1 MSSPLDRSPD
11 DFAARLRERLQAQR
25 SADADLAADRV
36 EYRKAAALLTSFD
49 PRLLR
54 RPGDESVGGAVLQ
67 LVDDCETRGGRSGPA
82 WSLRP
87 DIREQAL
94 RSLSGPDEAL
104 RMLEAN
110 VHAGPE
116 LSTERAALTYLRGQP
131 PDVESADVDTL
142 CHVREAVG
150 WLSLVPRMTALPA
163 EDDLARLLESRRLL
177 EPLKS
182 LLRHQFEGRTRELE
196 RLRAHVGL
204 LAATTWRGRVT
215 GYRRTLSGR
224 AGRDRTPLPLVVF
237 GPGGIGKSTLVA
249 RFLLDHVD
257 GRESDFPFT
266 YVDFERAT
274 VSIHE
279 PMTMIEEMARQL
291 AVQYP
296 RHAQDFSALAAR
308 CRDAARRHRDDQA
321 ETDEWQAIATTR
333 TLGRGVHY
341 QLHTSARDEDARA
354 AAELGMAVRIAT
366 ETTPENSPPFLIV
379 LDSFEEAQY
388 RASPVLDRLWAML
401 NALTGI
407 YPDTRVVVAGRAP
420 VAHANVDVD
429 EIPTVELGELDAEAA
444 VNFLASRGIAAP
456 VARAIVE
463 RIGGS
468 PLSLHLAAT
477 VALRMDM
484 AGDSGEWIRT
494 VPARRRRLLG
504 TVDDMLIQ
512 GVLYDRLLKHI
523 TNGDVRRL
531 AHPGLVLRRV
541 TPEIIRDVLAPHCGV
556 SVPDLDRA
564 RELFAEMARELDLV
578 DLVAPDVLQH
588 RPDVRRVMLRLL
600 EKDKTSV
607 SRAVEL
613 SAVDHYARSDDPKDR
628 AEEIYHRL
636 RLADDL
642 QAVKQHW
649 MPAAA
654 LYLGN
659 VDAELPPRS
668 ARLLARLR
676 QDVPDDLVD
685 EADQLEWER
694 TTAAEVE
701 NLLAQ
706 GYVEHALK
714 RLDARRPWT
723 TCSPLHALLVDALIR
738 SGRVTEAQQT
748 VSDALDEPGVDRC
761 GDAYFELLLVS
772 AQASAAAGNSEAADT
787 DLQLA
792 ERVATSLGR
801 DLDAL
806 GAMLQ
811 RAQLHGSMQSP
822 DEEAADAALARRI
835 ESMPE
840 KTLASRPMLFRA
852 IAAEVGERAPRVLAH
867 ALDVVGLPSSSDRPL
882 TTLAESIAGSLAAK
896 PAVAEALRRL
906 GRTVE
911 LPELEDD
918 AKAPEVLGVLKEARR
933 TGTLERLAKELLTI
947 SDDSGRLRSGIAA
960 AMSST
965 PATFEPMPGMAAPPA
980 PGGRTTPTRG
990 RADGDLPRP

>member
-11 DFAARLRERLQAQR
+11 DFAARLRERLEAQR
-25 SADADLAADRV
+25 SADSDPEADRV

-49 PRLLR
+49 PTRLR
-54 RPGDESVGGAVLQ
+54 RPGDDSVGGAVLQ
-67 LVDDCETRGGRSGPA
+67 LVDDCETRAGRSGQA

-87 DIREQAL
+87 DVREQTL

-104 RMLEAN
+104 RLLEEN
-110 VHAGPE
+110 VGTTPE
-116 LSTERAALTYLRGQP
+116 HSTEWAVLSYLRGQAP
-131 PDVESADVDTL
+131 AVEAAGIDTL
-142 CHVREAVG
+142 CHIREAVG
-150 WLSLVPRMTALPA
+150 WLSLVPGMTGLPA
-163 EDDLARLLESRRLL
+163 EDDLARLLENRRLL
-177 EPLKS
+177 EPLGS
-182 LLRHQFEGRTRELE
+182 LLRHRFEGRTRELE
-196 RLRAHVGL
+196 RLRAHVGFL
-204 LAATTWRGRVT
+204 PPTTWRGRVT
-215 GYRRTLSGR
+215 GYRRALSAKAGR
-224 AGRDRTPLPLVVF
+224 AKTPLPLVVF

-249 RFLLDHVD
+249 RFLLDHVS
-257 GRESDFPFT
+257 GREVDFPFS

-279 PMTMIEEMARQL
+279 PMTMVEEMARQL

-296 RHAQDFSALAAR
+296 RHAAIFTSLATR
-308 CRDAARRHRDDQA
+308 FRDAARRNRDDQA

-341 QLHTSARDEDARA
+341 HQHVSARDEDARA
-354 AAELGMAVRIAT
+354 AAELGMAIRIAT
-366 ETTPENSPPFLIV
+366 GATPEDNLPFLIV

-401 NALTGI
+401 NALTDI

-420 VAHANVDVD
+420 VAHPNVDVD
-429 EIPTVELGELDAEAA
+429 DIPTIELGELDPDAA
-444 VNFLASRGIAAP
+444 VSFLSARGIAAP
-456 VARAIVE
+456 VAGAIVE
-463 RIGGS
+463 RVGGS
-468 PLSLHLAAT
+468 PLSLHLAAN
-477 VALRMDM
+477 VAIRMGL

-523 TNGDVRRL
+523 ANDDVRRL
-531 AHPGLVLRRV
+531 AHPGLVLRRI

-564 RELFAEMARELDLV
+564 CELFTEMARELDLV
-578 DLVAPDVLQH
+578 DLAAPDVLQH

-607 SRAVEL
+607 STAVERG
-613 SAVDHYARSDDPKDR
+613 AVDYYAASDDPMDR
-628 AEEIYHRL
+628 AEEVYHRL

-642 QAVKQHW
+642 RAVKLRW
-649 MPAAA
+649 IPAAA
-654 LYLGN
+654 LYLGTA
-659 VDAELPPRS
+659 DAELPPRS
-668 ARLLARLR
+668 ARLLTRLR

-685 EADQLEWER
+685 EAEQLEWER

-706 GYVEHALK
+706 GYVDHALK
-714 RLDARRPWT
+714 TLEARRPWT
-723 TCSPLHALLVDALIR
+723 TCSPLHALLADALIR
-738 SGRVTEAQQT
+738 GGRVTEAQQA

-772 AQASAAAGNSEAADT
+772 AQASAASGNVEAADT
-787 DLQLA
+787 DLQRA

-811 RAQLHGSMQSP
+811 RAQLHGSIQSP
-822 DEEAADAALARRI
+822 EEEEADAALARRV
-835 ESMPE
+835 EAVPE

-867 ALDVVGLPSSSDRPL
+867 ALDLVGLPSGSHRPL
-882 TTLAESIAGSLAAK
+882 ATLAESIAGALAAK
-896 PAVAEALRRL
+896 PAVTEALQRL
-906 GRTVE
+906 GRTVP
-911 LPELEDD
+911 LPELDDD
-918 AKAPEVLGVLKEARR
+918 AKAPEVLSVLEEARR

-960 AMSST
+960 AMSAT
-965 PATFEPMPGMAAPPA
+965 PTSFEPTPQPPVRPA
-980 PGGRTTPTRG
+980 GSGAGTRQPTG
-990 RADGDLPRP
+990 

>member
-11 DFAARLRERLQAQR
+11 AFAARLRERLQAQR
-25 SADADLAADRV
+25 SADTDLTVDRV

-49 PRLLR
+49 PTLLR
-54 RPGDESVGGAVLQ
+54 RPGGESVGGAVLQ

-87 DIREQAL
+87 DVREQTL
-94 RSLSGPDEAL
+94 LSFSGPDDAL
-104 RMLEAN
+104 ATLEEN
-110 VHAGPE
+110 IESRPE
-116 LSTERAALTYLRGQP
+116 HGTERAALAYLRGQAP
-131 PDVESADVDTL
+131 TLEAADIDTL
-142 CHVREAVG
+142 CHIREAVG
-150 WLSLVPRMTALPA
+150 WLSLVPGMTGLPA
-163 EDDLARLLESRRLL
+163 EDDIAQLLESRRLL
-177 EPLKS
+177 EPLES
-182 LLRHQFEGRTRELE
+182 LLRHRFEGRTRELE
-196 RLRAHVGL
+196 RLRAHVGVL
-204 LAATTWRGRVT
+204 PPTTWRGKVT
-215 GYRRTLSGR
+215 GYGRTFSGR
-224 AGRDRTPLPLVVF
+224 AGRDRPPLPLVVY

-249 RFLLDHVD
+249 RFLLDHVT
-257 GRESDFPFT
+257 GRASDFPFA

-279 PMTMIEEMARQL
+279 PMSMVEEMARQL

-296 RHAQDFSALAAR
+296 RHAAMFAELAAR
-308 CRDAARRHRDDQA
+308 CRAAARRHRDDQA

-341 QLHTSARDEDARA
+341 QLHVSARDEDTRA
-354 AAELGMAVRIAT
+354 AAELGMAVRIVSGS
-366 ETTPENSPPFLIV
+366 TPDDTRPFLIV

-388 RASPVLDRLWAML
+388 RGSPVLDRMWAML
-401 NALTGI
+401 NSLTGI
-407 YPDTRVVVAGRAP
+407 YPATRVVVAGRAP
-420 VAHANVDVD
+420 VAHPNVDLD
-429 EIPTVELGELDAEAA
+429 DIPTLELGELDTKAA
-444 VNFLASRGIAAP
+444 VSFLTSRGVADP
-456 VARAIVE
+456 VATAIVE

-468 PLSLHLAAT
+468 PLSLHLAAN
-477 VALRMDM
+477 VAVRMGA
-484 AGDSGEWIRT
+484 AGDSGEWIET
-494 VPARRRRLLG
+494 VPARRRRLFG
-504 TVDDMLIQ
+504 SVDDMLIQ

-523 TNGDVRRL
+523 TNDEVRRL
-531 AHPGLVLRRV
+531 AHPGLVLRRI

-578 DLVAPDVLQH
+578 DQVAPDVLRH
-588 RPDVRRVMLRLL
+588 RQDVRQVMLRLL
-600 EKDKTSV
+600 EKDKASV
-607 SRAVEL
+607 SRAVEH
-613 SAVDHYARSDDPKDR
+613 SAVGYYTRSDDPKDR

-642 QAVKQHW
+642 PAVKQRW

-659 VDAELPPRS
+659 VDAELPARG

-685 EADQLEWER
+685 EADQLDWER
-694 TTAAEVE
+694 QTAAEVE

-706 GYVEHALK
+706 GYVDHVLETLK
-714 RLDARRPWT
+714 ARRPWT
-723 TCSPLHALLVDALIR
+723 MCSPLHALLVDALIR
-738 SGRVTEAQQT
+738 SGQLAEAQQT

-772 AQASAAAGNSEAADT
+772 AQASAAAGNIEAADT
-787 DLQLA
+787 DLRRA

-811 RAQLHGSMQSP
+811 RAQLHGSIRSP
-822 DEEAADAALARRI
+822 EEDAADAALAERV
-835 ESMPE
+835 ESLPE
-840 KTLASRPMLFRA
+840 TTLASRPMLFRA

-867 ALDVVGLPSSSDRPL
+867 ALDLVGLPTGSDRPL
-882 TTLAESIAGSLAAK
+882 ATMAESIAGALAAK

-906 GRTVE
+906 GRTVPV
-911 LPELEDD
+911 PELDDD
-918 AKAPEVLGVLKEARR
+918 AKAPEVLGVLEEARR
-933 TGTLERLAKELLTI
+933 TGTLEGLAKELLTI

-960 AMSST
+960 AMST
-965 PATFEPMPGMAAPPA
+965 TAATFEPA
-980 PGGRTTPTRG
+980 PGTAVHPPGPGAGTKPTG
-990 RADGDLPRP
+990 G

>member
-1 MSSPLDRSPD
+1 MSSPLDRSPE

-25 SADADLAADRV
+25 TTDVEPAAARV

-49 PRLLR
+49 PTQLR

-67 LVDDCETRGGRSGPA
+67 LVDDCETRGGLSGQA

-87 DIREQAL
+87 DVREQTL

-104 RMLEAN
+104 RLLEAN
-110 VHAGPE
+110 VGTSPE
-116 LSTERAALTYLRGQP
+116 RSTEWAALAYLRGEAPAVQ
-131 PDVESADVDTL
+131 SADVDTL
-142 CHVREAVG
+142 CHFREAVG
-150 WLSLVPRMTALPA
+150 WLSLVPGVTGLPA
-163 EDDLARLLESRRLL
+163 EDDLARLLANRRLL
-177 EPLKS
+177 EPLES
-182 LLRHQFEGRTRELE
+182 LLRHRFEGRTRELE
-196 RLRAHVGL
+196 RLRAHVGVL
-204 LAATTWRGRVT
+204 PATTWRGKVT
-215 GYRRTLSGR
+215 GYGRALSAR
-224 AGRDRTPLPLVVF
+224 AGRTKTPLPLVVF

-249 RFLLDHVD
+249 RFLLDHVS
-257 GRESDFPFT
+257 GPEGGFPFS

-279 PMTMIEEMARQL
+279 PMTMVEEMARQL

-296 RHAQDFSALAAR
+296 RHAAIFTSLAAR
-308 CRDAARRHRDDQA
+308 FRDAARRHLDDQA

-341 QLHTSARDEDARA
+341 QQHVSARDDDARA

-366 ETTPENSPPFLIV
+366 GSTSEDHLPFLIV

-401 NALTGI
+401 NALNSI

-420 VAHANVDVD
+420 VAHPNVEVD
-429 EIPTVELGELDAEAA
+429 EIPTIELGELDRHAA
-444 VNFLASRGIAAP
+444 VSFLASRGIAGP
-456 VARAIVE
+456 VAGAIVE

-468 PLSLHLAAT
+468 PLSLHLAAN
-477 VALRMDM
+477 VAVRMGL

-523 TNGDVRRL
+523 TNDEVRRL
-531 AHPGLVLRRV
+531 AHPGLVLRRI

-564 RELFAEMARELDLV
+564 RELFTEMARELDLV
-578 DLVAPDVLQH
+578 DVVAPEVLQH

-600 EKDKTSV
+600 EKDKTAV

-613 SAVDHYARSDDPKDR
+613 SAAGYYARSDQPADR
-628 AEEIYHRL
+628 AEELYHRL

-642 QAVKQHW
+642 RAVKQRW
-649 MPAAA
+649 IPEAA
-654 LYLGN
+654 LYLGSA
-659 VDAELPPRS
+659 DAELPPRS

-685 EADQLEWER
+685 EAEQLEWER

-706 GYVEHALK
+706 GYVDHALQA
-714 RLDARRPWT
+714 LDARRPWT
-723 TCSPLHALLVDALIR
+723 ICSPLHALFADALIR
-738 SGRVTEAQQT
+738 GGRVIEAQQA
-748 VSDALDEPGVDRC
+748 VSAALDEPGVDRC

-772 AQASAAAGNSEAADT
+772 AQASAAAGNTEAADT
-787 DLQLA
+787 DLQQA

-811 RAQLHGSMQSP
+811 RAQLHGSIRSP
-822 DEEAADAALARRI
+822 EEGAADAALATRV
-835 ESMPE
+835 ESLPA

-867 ALDVVGLPSSSDRPL
+867 ALDLVGLPSGSDRPL
-882 TTLAESIAGSLAAK
+882 AALAESIAGTITAK

-906 GRTVE
+906 GRTVPI
-911 LPELEDD
+911 PELDDD
-918 AKAPEVLGVLKEARR
+918 AKVSEVMGVLKEARR
-933 TGTLERLAKELLTI
+933 TGTLDRLAKELLTI

-960 AMSST
+960 AMSTT
-965 PATFEPMPGMAAPPA
+965 PVTFEPTHVMSVRAPESTASTSPA
-980 PGGRTTPTRG
+980 RG
-990 RADGDLPRP
+990 